1 MPDTFLALDAGT
13 TNIRAMVVDVNGRV
27 LGQSSNPLSIH
38 YPQPGHVETDTD
50 SFYEVA
56 LKTVSECLASA
67 EITATD
73 IASLGITGQR
83 TSLVVWDKTT
93 GVALSP
99 IVSWQDLRGIAR
111 SQTLLE
117 AGYPLIPLSSACKL
131 ESVLADIPEGV
142 ARFNNGDLA
151 WGNVDTYL
159 AWQFSKGTIYATDA
173 SQACATGYLD
183 LMTSGWNEDLI
194 AFQALNPESFPRI
207 TDTIG
212 IAGVTNAD
220 VLGAAIPVGAIVGD
234 QQCAALAQGCLQPG
248 DSKITYGTSGT
259 CNLNTGST
267 CLMAAGAYPLV
278 LYRNGN
284 ETVFCL
290 ETMII
295 TAGAM
300 LDWLVY
306 GLHIGESSEEL
317 LGLAESVPDS
327 AGVFVLPALQGL
339 GSPHADSSRTATL
352 DGLTRGTSRGHVV
365 RAALEGIA
373 YRTRD
378 MLDSLYDQAGYSS
391 SGVLRV
397 DGGMTR
403 SSVFL
408 QTLADVTGLTIEAM
422 SPTDAT
428 TYGAALLAGVSAEHW
443 RLDDLSGLKNT
454 SMIVESCWS
463 ADERDT
469 RYEAWCQRFQL

>member
-1 MPDTFLALDAGT
+1 
-13 TNIRAMVVDVNGRV
+13 
-27 LGQSSNPLSIH
+27 
-38 YPQPGHVETDTD
+38 
-50 SFYEVA
+50 
-56 LKTVSECLASA
+56 
-67 EITATD
+67 
-73 IASLGITGQR
+73 
-83 TSLVVWDKTT
+83 
-93 GVALSP
+93 
-99 IVSWQDLRGIAR
+99 
-111 SQTLLE
+111 
-117 AGYPLIPLSSACKL
+117 
-131 ESVLADIPEGV
+131 
-142 ARFNNGDLA
+142 
-151 WGNVDTYL
+151 
-159 AWQFSKGTIYATDA
+159 
-173 SQACATGYLD
+173 
-183 LMTSGWNEDLI
+183 
-194 AFQALNPESFPRI
+194 
-207 TDTIG
+207 
-212 IAGVTNAD
+212 
-220 VLGAAIPVGAIVGD
+220 
-234 QQCAALAQGCLQPG
+234 
-248 DSKITYGTSGT
+248 
-259 CNLNTGST
+259 
-267 CLMAAGAYPLV
+267 
-278 LYRNGN
+278 
-284 ETVFCL
+284 
-290 ETMII
+290 
-295 TAGAM
+295 
-300 LDWLVY
+300 
-306 GLHIGESSEEL
+306 
-317 LGLAESVPDS
+317 
-327 AGVFVLPALQGL
+327 L